1 MEEGGGNAAC
11 GAGALG
17 RLNPATMAESD
28 TIDNEPAG
36 GPRPQTPGSAH
47 GFVGKVLIG
56 VTEDWFALSHFQPL
70 IRHLVS
76 LAREV
81 VVATRS
87 SGRMGEIEALGA
99 RTIELAYNR
108 SSMNPVREA
117 ATVQRFTQ
125 ILAQEKPDVVHLIAM
140 KPIVLGGLATAL
152 KRPSHTVIHMTG
164 LGFLAISD
172 TGKARVA
179 RSAALKVMRGVMRRQ
194 GSWLLVENP
203 EDLAFLEAGGV
214 AHGGRVT
221 MLGGAGIDPTAFP
234 AQPEPRHDV
243 PVAAYVA
250 RMIRP
255 KGVDVLM
262 AAGDILQQRGAGL
275 AIALYGDTDDGN
287 PEAIASDQIRAWA
300 NSEHRRYMGFT
311 RDVAAVWR
319 ESDIFVLPA
328 RSREGMPRA
337 LLEAAASGRPAVVS
351 DVPGCR
357 HFVGDG
363 VEGLIVPPG
372 DAVALADALER
383 LAGSAELRRELGQ
396 AARAK
401 VLAGYTE
408 AHVVAAVEGAYRA
421 FVGGTAASCRRGA
434 GSS

>member
-1 MEEGGGNAAC
+1 
-11 GAGALG
+11 
-17 RLNPATMAESD
+17 MAKSD
-28 TIDNEPAG
+28 IYDG
-36 GPRPQTPGSAH
+36 GPTH
-47 GFVGKVLIG
+47 GQAPPAAAARRRLTGKVLIG

-70 IRHLVS
+70 IRHLKL
-76 LAREV
+76 LADEV

-117 ATVQRFTQ
+117 ATVQRFHQ
-125 ILAQEKPDVVHLIAM
+125 ILAAERPDVVHLIAM

-152 KRPSHTVIHMTG
+152 RRPRHTVIHMTG

-172 TGKARVA
+172 TGKARLA
-179 RSAALKVMRGVMRRQ
+179 RTAALKVMRGVMRRF

-214 AHGGRVT
+214 APGGRVT
-221 MLGGAGIDPTAFP
+221 MLGGAGIDPMAFP
-234 AQPEPRHDV
+234 EQPTPGHQV

-262 AAGDILQQRGAGL
+262 AAGDILRQRGVPL

-287 PEAIASDQIRAWA
+287 PEAIPSAEIRTWA
-300 NSEHRRYMGFT
+300 KGEDRRYMGFT

-319 ESDIFVLPA
+319 DGDIFVLPA

-337 LLEAAASGRPAVVS
+337 LLEAAASGRPAIVS

-357 HFVGDG
+357 HFVTDG
-363 VEGLIVPPG
+363 EEGLIVPPG
-372 DAVALADALER
+372 DPVALADALER
-383 LAGSAELRRELGQ
+383 LARSPDLRRKLGQ

-401 VLAGYTE
+401 VLAGFTE
-408 AHVVAAVEGAYRA
+408 AHVTAGLESAYRSLMDE
-421 FVGGTAASCRRGA
+421 TAV
-434 GSS
+434 